1 LPSFIAVV
9 QSLLGRDPLHLRII
23 FSLMGAFSCVLIFLV
38 GEEAFNVRVAIFS
51 SLVSVFFLPFWII
64 NSMIMPGTLFLVLT
78 LLILLFMFKTF
89 HRLRPSYCILIG
101 FCMGCAALMKPEFIV
116 TIMLMLLFTYL
127 LKRRE
132 AFTKCVLVMLVAAMI
147 LIVPWSAFASIKN
160 ETLVTISTNGGGT
173 FIGCNNPQ
181 ILEVEFW
188 RKGFFLPQL
197 RTGLVSEE
205 DVEMLE
211 QLTKGQ
217 RSNWLYRRSL
227 RWLMENPGSIPELEA
242 WKLFSFFFYP
252 LKNIS
257 KFNSIYIKDPKRMV
271 LMIVF
276 AVQYFIILLMFL
288 FGAMKTFDLRK
299 HYPFLVYFIGGLT
312 VVLVYGCDWRIISFL
327 LPVYILYAGGLIFG
341 PRKRYLIPKSLRAR
355 KKTPAEPVLQTENG
369 GG

>member
-1 LPSFIAVV
+1 
-9 QSLLGRDPLHLRII
+9 
-23 FSLMGAFSCVLIFLV
+23 
-38 GEEAFNVRVAIFS
+38 
-51 SLVSVFFLPFWII
+51 
-64 NSMIMPGTLFLVLT
+64 
-78 LLILLFMFKTF
+78 
-89 HRLRPSYCILIG
+89 
-101 FCMGCAALMKPEFIV
+101 
-116 TIMLMLLFTYL
+116 
-127 LKRRE
+127 
-132 AFTKCVLVMLVAAMI
+132 
-147 LIVPWSAFASIKN
+147 
-160 ETLVTISTNGGGT
+160 
-173 FIGCNNPQ
+173 
-181 ILEVEFW
+181 
-188 RKGFFLPQL
+188 
-197 RTGLVSEE
+197 
-205 DVEMLE
+205 
-211 QLTKGQ
+211 
-217 RSNWLYRRSL
+217 
-227 RWLMENPGSIPELEA
+227 MENPGSIPELEA